1 MRSAQVM
8 MFSLCV
14 LGGLFLLTQA
24 PSFFMPDRWDPAIG
38 RQFDATASRLLGAAL
53 LAIAWLG
60 GGYLRRH
67 YYSEIRRLPGPG
79 EQRRYFAVLLIALT
93 LLTAAVNRAEPS
105 PNPDYRPPATQQY
118 QADRDAVSHSGD

>member
-1 MRSAQVM
+1 MRSVQVL

-24 PSFFMPDRWDPAIG
+24 PAFFMPDRWDPAVG
-38 RQFDATASRLLGAAL
+38 RQFDATASRMLGAAL

-67 YYSEIRRLPGPG
+67 YYSATRQLPAPAA
-79 EQRRYFAVLLIALT
+79 QRRYFAVLLLALG
-93 LLTAAVNRAEPS
+93 LLTAAFNLAAPG
-105 PNPDYRPPATQQY
+105 PNPDYRPPAR
-118 QADRDAVSHSGD
+118 AAH

>member
-1 MRSAQVM
+1 MRSIQVL

-24 PSFFMPDRWDPAIG
+24 PSFFMPDRWDPAVG

-60 GGYLRRH
+60 AGYLRRR
-67 YYSEIRRLPGPG
+67 YYSETRGLPGPG
-79 EQRRYFAVLLIALT
+79 EQRRYFAVLLIALA
-93 LLTAAVNRAEPS
+93 LLTAAFNRAEPG
-105 PNPDYRPPATQQY
+105 PNPDYRPPATQPY
-118 QADRDAVSHSGD
+118 QADRDTVPRSGD